1 MNSKIQDYHS
11 DIRTFIMELDTRQN
25 ELKQVNIELKF
36 QKEMIRFLDK
46 NYFDKIIQFNHFNI
60 IKQNIEKIINDS
72 INYFY
77 EN

>member
-1 MNSKIQDYHS
+1 
-11 DIRTFIMELDTRQN
+11 MELDTRQN